1 MSVSISE
8 VARHARVSIST
19 VSRVV
24 NGSTV
29 VNSATRE
36 RVEKAITELGYQ
48 PNAFA
53 RSLTLRR
60 SEIIGLVLPD
70 LHGEFYSE
78 IIRGANAKARELGY
92 ELLIS
97 SMRDG
102 EENGEGGPILNASKR
117 YLALLDGVVMMFAEA
132 GSQARELLTRMT
144 LPFVLL
150 DDDLPGVPH
159 DSVIID
165 QQAGARKLAEHLV
178 GTRGV
183 QRLIFIGGPATN
195 LDTRERELACR
206 EVMRRS
212 GGRFAD
218 HDIHYLN
225 YEFETAYSFARRS
238 LREWVGPGACV
249 FAANDEMAAGIVT
262 AALEAGV
269 TIPGDLGIVGFDDTR
284 IAAMMRPALTTAR
297 VPMAEMGARAVELLC
312 RRLAKSDS
320 PPTQIKLEPTL
331 VVRDS
336 CRVPSR

>member
-8 VARHARVSIST
+8 VARRARVSIST

-24 NGSTV
+24 NGSSV
-29 VNSATRE
+29 VNPLTKA
-36 RVEKAITELGYQ
+36 RVEQAIAELGYQ

-53 RSLTLRR
+53 RGLTLRR

-78 IIRGANAKARELGY
+78 IIRGANSQARDLGY

-102 EENGEGGPILNASKR
+102 DRGPVLDSSQR
-117 YLALLDGVVMMFAEA
+117 YLALLDGVVLMFAEA
-132 GSQARELLTRMT
+132 DDNARDLLSRVA

-150 DDDLPGVPH
+150 DDDMPGVPH

-178 GTRGV
+178 DTRGV
-183 QRLIFIGGPATN
+183 QRLIFVGGPATN
-195 LDTRERELACR
+195 LDTREREAACR

-212 GGRFAD
+212 GRRLDDG
-218 HDIHYLN
+218 DIHYLN
-225 YEFETAYSFARRS
+225 YEFETAYAFARRS
-238 LREWVGPGACV
+238 LSGWVGPGACV

-297 VPMAEMGARAVELLC
+297 VPMAEMGSRAVELLC
-312 RRLAKSDS
+312 RRLAKPDS

-331 VVRDS
+331 VIRDS
-336 CRVPSR
+336 CRVPRR